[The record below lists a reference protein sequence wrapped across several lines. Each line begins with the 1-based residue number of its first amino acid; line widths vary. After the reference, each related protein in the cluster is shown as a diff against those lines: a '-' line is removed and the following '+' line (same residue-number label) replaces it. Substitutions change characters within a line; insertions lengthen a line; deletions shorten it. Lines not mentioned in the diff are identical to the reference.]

1 MYNLLEV
8 TNMEQGLNFENGQ
21 IIRYS
26 DGLAKIVLN
35 YEQTQAV
42 ELLIKKYMSK
52 ETGQNH

>member
-1 MYNLLEV
+1 
-8 TNMEQGLNFENGQ
+8 MEQGLNSENGQ

-26 DGLAKIVLN
+26 DGLAKVILN

-42 ELLIKKYMSK
+42 ELLIQKYMSK

>member
-1 MYNLLEV
+1 
-8 TNMEQGLNFENGQ
+8 MEQGLNFENGQ

-42 ELLIKKYMSK
+42 ELLIQKYMCK